1 MSSTS
6 ETEQNDAR
14 LTEAAQQHIED
25 MRRFLEL
32 QEVTEE
38 NLALLIS
45 I

>member
-1 MSSTS
+1 MSTTS
-6 ETEQNDAR
+6 ETAENDAR
-14 LTEAAQQHIED
+14 LTEAAQQQIED